1 MNIPLY
7 LIPLLSIAA
16 YAVALGAA
24 VANKPMAVKTFSRL
38 GAFGNIV
45 ILALVVMAKGRL
57 PMGGA
62 FELCNEA
69 ALIVG
74 LLYALF
80 IPWSQRRLAIGFM
93 AVSLLVTAAC
103 FLQGMAFY
111 PDYYINFSK
120 WFQAERQL
128 HLLLNGFLLF
138 TLVCY
143 GAAIFARNE
152 EDMEAPAFYASKS
165 VFAALLI
172 FIIMLAAGMAWQYT
186 VNGEILLWE
195 KDFMLKGFML
205 VFLAAPLLTGR
216 EWFKDLK
223 HKVKFDAVAVLL
235 VLTLN
240 VAEWGGV
247 L

>member
-7 LIPLLSIAA
+7 LIPLLGIVA
-16 YAVALGAA
+16 YAVALSAA
-24 VANKPMAVKTFSRL
+24 VADKPMAVKTFSRL
-38 GAFGNIV
+38 GAFANAV
-45 ILALVVMAKGRL
+45 ILALIVLAKQRL

-62 FELCNEA
+62 FEMCNEA

-93 AVSLLVTAAC
+93 IVSLLVTAAC

-111 PDYYINFSK
+111 PDYYINISL
-120 WFQAERQL
+120 WFQASQQL
-128 HLLLNGFLLF
+128 HLLFNGFLLF

-143 GAAIFARNE
+143 GTAIFARND
-152 EDMEAPAFYASKS
+152 EDVEAPAAYAAKS
-165 VFAALLI
+165 VFASLLV
-172 FIIMLAAGMAWQYT
+172 FIAVLAVGLGWQYT

-205 VFLAAPLLTGR
+205 IFLAAALLTQK

-235 VLTLN
+235 VLVLN